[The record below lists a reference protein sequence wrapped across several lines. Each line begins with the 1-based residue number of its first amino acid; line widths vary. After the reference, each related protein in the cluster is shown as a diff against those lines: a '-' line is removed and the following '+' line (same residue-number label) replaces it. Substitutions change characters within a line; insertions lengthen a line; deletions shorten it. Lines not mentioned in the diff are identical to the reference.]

1 MLFLD
6 IFAIQTRS
14 IMKAKGLRK
23 GEGMKY
29 FENTNDRELREF
41 ETKING
47 ELNRLAD
54 ELNTLD
60 PTGDNYAEELS
71 RVHNL
76 AMARAEVISITR
88 KRSGL
93 DPNEVLKVAGSL
105 IGLAAIMVYENR
117 HVIGQHALN
126 WIRKI

>member
-1 MLFLD
+1 
-6 IFAIQTRS
+6 
-14 IMKAKGLRK
+14 
-23 GEGMKY
+23 MKY
-29 FENTNDRELREF
+29 FENMNDRELREF

-60 PTGDNYAEELS
+60 PTGDNYAEELA

-76 AMARAEVISITR
+76 AKARAEVISTPR
-88 KRSGL
+88 KQSGL

-105 IGLAAIMVYENR
+105 LGLAAIMVYENR

>member
-1 MLFLD
+1 
-6 IFAIQTRS
+6 
-14 IMKAKGLRK
+14 
-23 GEGMKY
+23 MKY

-60 PTGDNYAEELS
+60 PMGDNYAEELA

-76 AMARAEVISITR
+76 AKARAEVISTTH

-105 IGLAAIMVYENR
+105 LGLGAIMVYENR